1 MSALAH
7 AQLES
12 TQEAVARAGLRRPR
26 LVPTPVAEPASPW
39 LDWAR
44 RLDAMARIGATFAV
58 NPYEVRHYADL
69 GAMAKEMLA
78 ELHARP
84 QVELP
89 ELYAPTEGYVTPK
102 VDVRVAVFDDAG
114 RILLVR
120 EAADGRWSMPGGWA
134 DVGDSPARSAER
146 EVREE
151 SGFEVELTKVV
162 GVFDAHNPHSA
173 FSAYKL
179 VFAGRIVG
187 GTAGGDH
194 ETDEVGFFAIDDLPP
209 LCRYRT
215 PLRVLAEAFD
225 HAAAPS
231 RSSFFE

>member
-1 MSALAH
+1 VSVLTH
-7 AQLES
+7 AQFDPPL
-12 TQEAVARAGLRRPR
+12 QAVRPRRPR
-26 LVPTPVAEPASPW
+26 LVPPLPVAETPAGSPW

-44 RLDAMARIGATFAV
+44 RLDAMARIGAAFAAG
-58 NPYEVRHYADL
+58 PHEVRRYAEL

-89 ELYAPTEGYVTPK
+89 DLYAPTEGYVTPK
-102 VDVRVAVFDDAG
+102 VDVRVAVFDEAG

-134 DVGDSPARSAER
+134 DVGDSPAVSAAR

-151 SGFEVELTKVV
+151 SGFEVELTKVI
-162 GVFDAHNPHSA
+162 GVFDAHNPHST

-179 VFAGRIVG
+179 LFAGRIVG

-194 ETDEVGFFAIDDLPP
+194 ETDGVGFFAVDDLPP

-215 PLRVLAEAFD
+215 PLRVLAEGFE
-225 HAAAPS
+225 HWAAPD